1 MDSRFTP
8 PKRVTSPT
16 WGPPP
21 PCRQALKVI
30 LDFLGK
36 GGGGAKAARNF
47 PFIQIS
53 TRITQI
59 LTRWCSIPSNMFSL
73 LSIYV
78 FFSDF
83 PAILHNLF
91 VAKNVVV
98 ELPNVCLATANQVL
112 H

>member
-1 MDSRFTP
+1 MDRRVTP

-16 WGPPP
+16 CGLPP
-21 PCRQALKVI
+21 PCNQALKAT

-36 GGGGAKAARNF
+36 GWGAKAARNS
-47 PFIQIS
+47 PFIQIP
-53 TRITQI
+53 TRFTQI
-59 LTRWCSIPSNMFSL
+59 ITRWCSIPASMFSL

-78 FFSDF
+78 LFSDF

-91 VAKNVVV
+91 VAKDNVV
-98 ELPNVCLATANQVL
+98 ELPNVCLAAENQIL